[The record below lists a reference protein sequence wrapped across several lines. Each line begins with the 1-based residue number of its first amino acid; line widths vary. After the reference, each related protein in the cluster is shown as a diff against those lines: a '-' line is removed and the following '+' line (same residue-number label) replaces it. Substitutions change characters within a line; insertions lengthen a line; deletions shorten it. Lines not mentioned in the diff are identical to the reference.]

1 MFASSSSLSPFSRR
15 TFVVRAAIAGSLIA
29 AAILKVSTA
38 ESAILLRAYNVP
50 FWLLTIVVQIEVL
63 LAVLLIVGAWPK
75 QTVIATILTFALF
88 AAFSFYRAA
97 AGYEA
102 CGCFGPLEIN
112 PWWTFALDVAV
123 CALLATQ
130 VRPVRRG
137 TTLRRAALA
146 TACYAAIGL
155 PVAAFAISNAGLAG
169 NPGLIK
175 RDGLII
181 LDPQAW
187 VGKPLPIAE
196 AIRPQIDLS
205 TGEWILLIYHHDC
218 PNCERV
224 RPLYEALSRIGKAQV
239 LLIESPPFGRH
250 GPVDISISRHA
261 SLTDEN
267 GWFVQTPV
275 EIRLKSGTVVS
286 ASLELPSIDQQEQVS
301 VLREIRRRI

>member
-1 MFASSSSLSPFSRR
+1 MSPFSGR

-38 ESAILLRAYNVP
+38 ESSILLRTYNVP
-50 FWLLTIVVQIEVL
+50 SWLLTIVVQIEVL

-75 QTVIATILTFALF
+75 QTIIATILTFALF

-97 AGYEA
+97 AGYET
-102 CGCFGPLEIN
+102 CGCFGPVEVN

-130 VRPVRRG
+130 VRPGSSR

-155 PVAAFAISNAGLAG
+155 PVAAFAISSTGRVGDA
-169 NPGLIK
+169 GLIK

-187 VGKPLPIAE
+187 VGTPLPIADV
-196 AIRPQIDLS
+196 IRPQIDLS

-224 RPLYEALSRIGKAQV
+224 RPQYEALSRRGNAQV
-239 LLIESPPFGRH
+239 LLIECPPFGRH
-250 GPVDISISRHA
+250 GPGDFTGSRHA
-261 SLTDEN
+261 WLTEEN
-267 GWFVQTPV
+267 EWFVQTPV
-275 EIRLKSGTVVS
+275 EIRLNSGTVVS
-286 ASLELPSIDQQEQVS
+286 ASLDLPSIDRQEQVS
-301 VLREIRRRI
+301 VSHETRRRI